1 MFRYFLAAL
10 ILAQLVL
17 PLHADSIDD
26 AEAKRRGIPVAQAA
40 AERQLA
46 AEKARGATLEKQ
58 LADLKK
64 QLAELQAISGVSAT
78 PDTPPAAARGT
89 PATPV
94 GAARGTA
101 ATPKP
106 GTATATQNRDGTQ
119 SYTVTPAGGGR
130 SITFTGTFDELGVM
144 RPATQ
149 PSKPKP

>member
-1 MFRYFLAAL
+1 M
-10 ILAQLVL
+10 VL

-26 AEAKRRGIPVAQAA
+26 AEAKRRGIPVAQAT

-64 QLAELQAISGVSAT
+64 QLAQLQASSGVPAT

-89 PATPV
+89 PATPAV
-94 GAARGTA
+94 AARGST

-106 GTATATQNRDGTQ
+106 GTGTATQNRDGTQ
-119 SYTVTPAGGGR
+119 SFTVTPAGGGR
-130 SITFTGTFDELGVM
+130 TMTFTGTFDENGVM
-144 RPATQ
+144 RPSTQ